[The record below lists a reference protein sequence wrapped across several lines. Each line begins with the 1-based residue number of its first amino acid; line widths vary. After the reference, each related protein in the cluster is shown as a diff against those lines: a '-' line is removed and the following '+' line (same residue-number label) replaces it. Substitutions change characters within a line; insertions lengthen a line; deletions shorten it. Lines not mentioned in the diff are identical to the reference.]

1 MVRILS
7 LIYVLI
13 SFTSEY
19 SEDIS
24 DWSETDDELF
34 TKSASSTNYNSVL
47 SIIPLTDDENEES
60 SDEEILKT
68 NIKLWKY
75 SNNRDS

>member
-13 SFTSEY
+13 SFTLEY